1 MKLFV
6 VLIAFL
12 SVSFAL
18 QATLPE
24 EFRRFVQQYNKTY
37 DSAQELSKRLSIFL
51 ESKMK
56 VQQMNIQAASK
67 GLNTKFGITKF
78 ADLTQEEFEQQY
90 LGYMKVD
97 SDIPHTSTQGVGA
110 PLPTTLDWRTKGAV
124 SPIKDQQQC
133 GSCWA
138 FSATEGVES
147 AYYLANKKMYQL
159 SPQQIVSCDYVDAGC
174 NGGDLPTA
182 FAYVKSKGLETSQ
195 SYPYTSG
202 GGNTGTCHYDASK
215 VVVHIKGFAYATTN
229 GNETAMQVAMVDH
242 GPLSVCVDAS
252 TWQFYTSGV
261 ITHGCGD
268 SLDHCVQIVGWSSTT
283 SSPIIP
289 YWIVRNSWGTD
300 WGLNGYLYVERN
312 KDECGISDEATYVI
326 V

>member
-1 MKLFV
+1 ML
-6 VLIAFL
+6 
-12 SVSFAL
+12 
-18 QATLPE
+18 
-24 EFRRFVQQYNKTY
+24 QYNKTY
-37 DSAQELSKRLSIFL
+37 GSPQEFSKRMDIYL
-51 ESKMK
+51 ESKIK
-56 VQQMNIQAASK
+56 IRELNLRAASQ

-78 ADLTQEEFEQQY
+78 ADLTEEEFNHQY
-90 LGYMKVD
+90 MGYKKI
-97 SDIPHTSTQGVGA
+97 SNAQPSPANAQVGA
-110 PLPTTLDWRTKGAV
+110 PLPATLDWRTKGAV
-124 SPIKDQQQC
+124 SPIKNQEQC

-147 AYYLANKKMYQL
+147 AYYLAKKQMYIL
-159 SPQQIVSCDYVDAGC
+159 SPQQIVSCDTNDDGC

-182 FAYVKSKGLETSQ
+182 FAYVQQAGLETEQ

-202 GGNTGTCHYDASK
+202 GGNTGSCHYKQSL
-215 VVVHIKGFAYATTN
+215 VVVHIKGFAYATTS
-229 GNETAMQVAMVDH
+229 GNETAMQVATMNN

-252 TWQFYTSGV
+252 TWQYYTSGV

-268 SLDHCVQIVGWSSTT
+268 SLDHCVQIVGWSVDTT
-283 SSPIIP
+283 QSPQVP

-300 WGLNGYLYVERN
+300 WGLNGFLYVERN